1 MTEDTWTTRDLPV
14 LRAIVDLFEEEE
26 DEGGIQP
33 WQIQQRSGFDEA
45 TVQKALRT
53 LNRQPYFEDAQVI
66 ANGEIWMV
74 GAPTAEALRVVGQ
87 WPSPE
92 ALLNR
97 LIAELQHAAEDE
109 GLPDEERSKL
119 KQTAAFLGTTAWQLA
134 LNAMGGVG
142 GNMITGA

>member
-1 MTEDTWTTRDLPV
+1 M
-14 LRAIVDLFEEEE
+14 
-26 DEGGIQP
+26 
-33 WQIQQRSGFDEA
+33 
-45 TVQKALRT
+45 

-92 ALLNR
+92 VLLNR
-97 LIAELQHAAEDE
+97 LIAELQRAAEDE
-109 GLPDEERSKL
+109 GLPDEDRSKL

-134 LNAMGGVG
+134 LNVLGGVG